1 MDNYQ
6 EMYAVLFHKISDIIE
21 QLQDVQKQTEEFYM
35 QSKENKLYLC
45 KFGEKSIH
53 IKK

>member
-6 EMYAVLFHKISDIIE
+6 EMYAVLFHKISNIIE

-35 QSKENKLYLC
+35 QSTL
-45 KFGEKSIH
+45 FM
-53 IKK
+53 